1 MTRRVVITGLGTV
14 NSLSNDIPT
23 FWDYLCA
30 GRSGVSLI
38 EQFDTTAFKVHF
50 GGEVKNFVP
59 ENHLEG
65 KVAKRLDRFSQFAM
79 FLKQSNPKPAQQS
92 RFVLNRPGKALF

>member
-14 NSLSNDIPT
+14 NSLSNDIST

-38 EQFDTTAFKVHF
+38 EQFDTSAFKVRF
-50 GGEVKNFVP
+50 GGEVKNFIP

-65 KVAKRLDRFSQFAM
+65 KVAKGLIAFLNLRLLLLSQ
-79 FLKQSNPKPAQQS
+79 L
-92 RFVLNRPGKALF
+92 